1 MLNDK
6 QMKLAKNVVTAQFD
20 AYFDG
25 YQTAPTE
32 EEFYS
37 VAESVRNAIPS
48 TLKISDEEYE
58 KILLELRQTIG
69 VRIFGTATKNIF
81 VKTKIEG
88 NQKHSDRC
96 RQLRKRTPHFSIH
109 FDRER
114 FQQRNPQKQFSQS
127 A

>member
-81 VKTKIEG
+81 VKTNFGMIICLPRLITRPIK
-88 NQKHSDRC
+88 
-96 RQLRKRTPHFSIH
+96 FSISWAI
-109 FDRER
+109 RAR
-114 FQQRNPQKQFSQS
+114 KNLLQG
-127 A
+127 AG